1 MERKIAM
8 KKILAYMGPYKWPAI
23 IALAFMLVELAVEL
37 IQPLI
42 IGKIVDEGIMKG
54 DMTYVVTWGSI
65 MMGLGL
71 LAFAAGIM
79 NSFFSAHAAQSFAY
93 DLRGALFKKVQSLSM
108 PNFLKFPTS
117 ALITRLTNDVT
128 QVQQVFFMSMRF
140 MLRAPLVVIGSL
152 ILVFFV
158 NVELALYLVAP
169 VPFLL
174 LFLWYMVK
182 KGSRGFERV
191 QRSIDRVNRVIQEN
205 LQATRLIKAYM
216 RGLYESSR
224 FVKIAQKLRD
234 NTSRALQL
242 MEIVQPILLVVM
254 NAALLIIIWFGAA
267 QIQARSMPVGDLV
280 AVINYALRI
289 TGNFSMFSFIIVL
302 FARAKASA
310 ERMEEV
316 LDVEQAPTATAL
328 KQTKENNAELTFE
341 HVDFSYVEGKAMLK
355 NIDFTLR
362 PREQIAIMGATGS
375 GKSTLLQLIPRLY
388 DATAGQVTVE
398 GVPITQW
405 PVAALREKIGF
416 VPQRSLLFTGT
427 IFDNVVWGKKDATP
441 EEVEEA
447 CKKAQIHD
455 SIMAFDDG
463 YQTRVGQKGVNLS
476 GGQKQRIAIAR
487 ALIRKPAILLFDDSM
502 SALDIQTEE
511 KLWAALQQEQATMI
525 VVTQKVHTAQATDRV
540 FLMDDGEI
548 VAAGTHEELAK
559 TSSLYA
565 AIIASQ
571 QEVDAHV

>member
-1 MERKIAM
+1 M

-23 IALAFMLVELAVEL
+23 IALAFMFVELAVEL

-71 LAFAAGIM
+71 LAFAAGIT

-93 DLRGALFKKVQSLSM
+93 DLRIALFKKVQSLSM
-108 PNFLKFPTS
+108 PDFLKFPTS

-182 KGSRGFERV
+182 KGGQSFERV
-191 QRSIDRVNRVIQEN
+191 QRTIDRVNRVIQEN

-254 NAALLIIIWFGAA
+254 NAALLIIIWFGAE

-310 ERMEEV
+310 DRMEEV
-316 LDVEQAPTATAL
+316 LAIEQATTATTL
-328 KQTKENNAELTFE
+328 NPTKENDAEVTFE
-341 HVDFSYVEGKAMLK
+341 RVNFSYVEGKEILK
-355 NIDFTLR
+355 DIDFTLR

-398 GVPITQW
+398 GVPIAQW

-427 IFDNVVWGKKDATP
+427 IFDNIVWGKKDATP

-455 SIMAFDDG
+455 AIMAFDDG

-511 KLWAALQQEQATMI
+511 KLWAALQKEQATMI

-540 FLMDDGEI
+540 FLMDDGKI
-548 VAAGTHEELAK
+548 VASGTHDELSKA
-559 TSSLYA
+559 SPLYA
-565 AIIASQ
+565 AIIESQ
-571 QEVDAHV
+571 QEASAHV

>member
-1 MERKIAM
+1 MNKMFRFI
-8 KKILAYMGPYKWPAI
+8 GPYKWPAI
-23 IALAFMLVELAVEL
+23 IALAFMLIEMAVEL

-54 DMTYVVTWGSI
+54 DMSYVVTWGSI
-65 MMGLGL
+65 MLGLGL
-71 LAFAAGIM
+71 LAFAAGIS

-93 DLRGALFKKVQSLSM
+93 DLRIALFKKVQSLSM
-108 PNFLKFPTS
+108 ANFLKFQTS

-140 MLRAPLVVIGSL
+140 ILRAPLVVIGSL

-158 NVELALYLVAP
+158 NVQLALYLVAP

-174 LFLWYMVK
+174 LFLWVMVR
-182 KGSRGFERV
+182 KGGRGFERV

-216 RGLYESSR
+216 RGVYESSR
-224 FVKIAQKLRD
+224 FVKIAQALRN

-242 MEIVQPILLVVM
+242 MEIVQPILLIVM
-254 NAALLIIIWFGAA
+254 NAALLVIIWFGAK
-267 QIQARSMPVGDLV
+267 QIQTNAMPVGDLV
-280 AVINYALRI
+280 SIINYALRI

-316 LDVEQAPTATAL
+316 LDLAQPDTPTEMPTTRTNDDEIRFDNVSFRYMEDGKEVL
-328 KQTKENNAELTFE
+328 KDISFHMKR
-341 HVDFSYVEGKAMLK
+341 G
-355 NIDFTLR
+355 
-362 PREQIAIMGATGS
+362 EQIAIMGATGS

-388 DATAGQVTVE
+388 DAAGEVSVA
-398 GVPITQW
+398 GIDVKQW
-405 PVAALREKIGF
+405 PVQTLREKIGF

-427 IFDNVVWGKKDATP
+427 IFDNITWGKKSATM
-441 EEVEEA
+441 EEVIDA

-455 SIMAFDDG
+455 SIMSFDDG
-463 YQTRVGQKGVNLS
+463 YNTRVGQKGVNLS

-511 KLWAALQQEQATMI
+511 KLWQALQEEQATMI
-525 VVTQKVHTAQATDRV
+525 VVTQKVHTAQATDRI
-540 FLMDDGEI
+540 FIMDEGEI
-548 VAAGTHEELAK
+548 VASGTHEKLAQ
-559 TSSLYA
+559 TSPLYA
-565 AIIASQ
+565 AIMKSQ
-571 QEVDAHV
+571 QEVETHV

>member
-1 MERKIAM
+1 M

-54 DMTYVVTWGSI
+54 DMAYVVTWGSI

-71 LAFAAGIM
+71 LAFAAGIT

-93 DLRGALFKKVQSLSM
+93 DLRIALFKKVQSLSM

-182 KGSRGFERV
+182 KGGQSFERV
-191 QRSIDRVNRVIQEN
+191 QRTIDRVNRVIQEN

-254 NAALLIIIWFGAA
+254 NAALLIIIWFGAE

-310 ERMEEV
+310 DRMEEV
-316 LDVEQAPTATAL
+316 LAIEQATTATTL
-328 KQTKENNAELTFE
+328 NPTKENDAEVTFE
-341 HVDFSYVEGKAMLK
+341 RVNFSYVEGKEILK
-355 NIDFTLR
+355 DIDFTLR

-398 GVPITQW
+398 GVPIAQW

-427 IFDNVVWGKKDATP
+427 IFDNIVWGKKDATP

-455 SIMAFDDG
+455 AIMAFDDG

-502 SALDIQTEE
+502 SALDIQTEK
-511 KLWAALQQEQATMI
+511 KLWAALQKEQATMI

-540 FLMDDGEI
+540 FLMDDGKI
-548 VAAGTHEELAK
+548 VASGTHDELSK
-559 TSSLYA
+559 TSPLYA
-565 AIIASQ
+565 AIIESQ
-571 QEVDAHV
+571 QEASAHV

>member
-1 MERKIAM
+1 M

-54 DMTYVVTWGSI
+54 DMNYVVTWGSI

-71 LAFAAGIM
+71 LAFAAGIT

-93 DLRGALFKKVQSLSM
+93 DLRIALFKKVQSLSM

-117 ALITRLTNDVT
+117 ALITRLTNDVM

-182 KGSRGFERV
+182 KGGQSFERV
-191 QRSIDRVNRVIQEN
+191 QRTIDRVNRVIQEN

-254 NAALLIIIWFGAA
+254 NAALLIIIWFGAE

-310 ERMEEV
+310 DRMEEV
-316 LDVEQAPTATAL
+316 LAIEQAPTESTL
-328 KQTKENNAELTFE
+328 NPTKENDAEVTFE
-341 HVDFSYVEGKAMLK
+341 RVNFSYVEGKEILK
-355 NIDFTLR
+355 DIDFTLR

-375 GKSTLLQLIPRLY
+375 GKSTLLQLIPKLY

-398 GVPITQW
+398 GVPIAQW

-427 IFDNVVWGKKDATP
+427 IFDNIVWGKKDATP

-455 SIMAFDDG
+455 AIMAFDDG

-511 KLWAALQQEQATMI
+511 RLWAALQKEQATMI

-540 FLMDDGEI
+540 FLMDDGKI
-548 VAAGTHEELAK
+548 VASGTHDELSK
-559 TSSLYA
+559 TSPLYT
-565 AIIASQ
+565 AIIESQ
-571 QEVDAHV
+571 QEASAHV

>member
-1 MERKIAM
+1 M
-8 KKILAYMGPYKWPAI
+8 KKNLAYMGPYKWPAI

-71 LAFAAGIM
+71 LAFAAGIT

-93 DLRGALFKKVQSLSM
+93 DLRIALFKKVQSLSM

-182 KGSRGFERV
+182 KGSQSFERV
-191 QRSIDRVNRVIQEN
+191 QRTIDRVNRVIQEN

-254 NAALLIIIWFGAA
+254 NAALLIIIWFGAE

-310 ERMEEV
+310 DRMEEV
-316 LDVEQAPTATAL
+316 LAIEQAPTATTL
-328 KQTKENNAELTFE
+328 NPTKENDAEVTFE
-341 HVDFSYVEGKAMLK
+341 RVNFSYVEGKEILK
-355 NIDFTLR
+355 DIDFTLR

-398 GVPITQW
+398 GVPIAQW

-427 IFDNVVWGKKDATP
+427 IFDNIVWGKKDATP

-455 SIMAFDDG
+455 AIMAFDDG

-511 KLWAALQQEQATMI
+511 KLWAALQKEQATMI

-540 FLMDDGEI
+540 FLMDDGKI
-548 VAAGTHEELAK
+548 VASGTHDELSKA
-559 TSSLYA
+559 SPLYA
-565 AIIASQ
+565 AIIESQ
-571 QEVDAHV
+571 QEASAHV

>member
-1 MERKIAM
+1 M

-71 LAFAAGIM
+71 LAFAAGIT

-93 DLRGALFKKVQSLSM
+93 DLRIALFKKVQSLSM

-182 KGSRGFERV
+182 KGGQSFERV
-191 QRSIDRVNRVIQEN
+191 QRTIDRVNRVIQEN

-254 NAALLIIIWFGAA
+254 NAALLIIIWFGAE

-310 ERMEEV
+310 DRMEEV
-316 LDVEQAPTATAL
+316 LAIEQAPTATTL
-328 KQTKENNAELTFE
+328 NPTKENDAEVTFE
-341 HVDFSYVEGKAMLK
+341 RVNFSYVEGKEILK
-355 NIDFTLR
+355 DIDFTLR

-398 GVPITQW
+398 GVPIAQW

-427 IFDNVVWGKKDATP
+427 IFDNIVWGKKDATP

-455 SIMAFDDG
+455 AIMAFDDG

-511 KLWAALQQEQATMI
+511 KLWAALQKEQATMI

-540 FLMDDGEI
+540 FLMDDGKI
-548 VAAGTHEELAK
+548 VASGTHDELSKA
-559 TSSLYA
+559 SPLYA
-565 AIIASQ
+565 AIIESQ
-571 QEVDAHV
+571 QEASAHV

>member
-1 MERKIAM
+1 M

-54 DMTYVVTWGSI
+54 DMAYVVTWGSI

-71 LAFAAGIM
+71 LAFAAGIT

-93 DLRGALFKKVQSLSM
+93 DLRIALFKKVQSLSM

-182 KGSRGFERV
+182 KGGQSFERV
-191 QRSIDRVNRVIQEN
+191 QRTIDRVNRVIQEN

-254 NAALLIIIWFGAA
+254 NAALLIIIWFGAE

-310 ERMEEV
+310 DRMEEV
-316 LDVEQAPTATAL
+316 LAIEQATTATTL
-328 KQTKENNAELTFE
+328 NPTKENDAEVTFE
-341 HVDFSYVEGKAMLK
+341 RVNFSYVEGKEILK
-355 NIDFTLR
+355 DIDFTLR

-398 GVPITQW
+398 GVPIAQW

-427 IFDNVVWGKKDATP
+427 IFDNIVWGKKDATP

-455 SIMAFDDG
+455 AIMAFDDG

-511 KLWAALQQEQATMI
+511 KLWAALQKEQATMI

-540 FLMDDGEI
+540 FLMDDGKI
-548 VAAGTHEELAK
+548 VASGTHDELSK
-559 TSSLYA
+559 TSPLYA
-565 AIIASQ
+565 AIIESQ
-571 QEVDAHV
+571 QEASAHV

>member
-1 MERKIAM
+1 
-8 KKILAYMGPYKWPAI
+8 MGPYKWPAI

-71 LAFAAGIM
+71 LAFAAGIT

-93 DLRGALFKKVQSLSM
+93 DLRIALFKKVQSLSM

-182 KGSRGFERV
+182 KGGQSFERV
-191 QRSIDRVNRVIQEN
+191 QRTIDRVNRVIQEN

-254 NAALLIIIWFGAA
+254 NAALLIIIWFGAE

-310 ERMEEV
+310 DRMEEV
-316 LDVEQAPTATAL
+316 LAIEQATTATTL
-328 KQTKENNAELTFE
+328 NPTKENDAEVTFE
-341 HVDFSYVEGKAMLK
+341 RVNFSYVEGKEILK
-355 NIDFTLR
+355 DIDFTLR

-398 GVPITQW
+398 GVPIAQW

-427 IFDNVVWGKKDATP
+427 IFDNIVWGKKDATP

-455 SIMAFDDG
+455 AIMAFDDG

-502 SALDIQTEE
+502 SALDIQTEK
-511 KLWAALQQEQATMI
+511 KLWAALQKEQATMI

-540 FLMDDGEI
+540 FLMDDGKI
-548 VAAGTHEELAK
+548 VASGTHDELSK
-559 TSSLYA
+559 TSPLYA
-565 AIIASQ
+565 AIIESQ
-571 QEVDAHV
+571 QEASAHV

>member
-1 MERKIAM
+1 M

-71 LAFAAGIM
+71 LAFAAGIT

-93 DLRGALFKKVQSLSM
+93 DLRIALFKKVQSLSM

-182 KGSRGFERV
+182 KGGRGFERV

-224 FVKIAQKLRD
+224 FVKIAQQLRD
-234 NTSRALQL
+234 HTTRALQL
-242 MEIVQPILLVVM
+242 MELVQPILLVVM
-254 NAALLIIIWFGAA
+254 NAALLLIIWFGAA
-267 QIQARSMPVGDLV
+267 QIEARSMPVGDLV
-280 AVINYALRI
+280 SIINYALRI

-310 ERMEEV
+310 DRMEEV
-316 LDVEQAPTATAL
+316 LAIEQAPTATTL
-328 KQTKENNAELTFE
+328 NPTKENDAEVTFE
-341 HVDFSYVEGKAMLK
+341 RVNFSYVEGKEILK
-355 NIDFTLR
+355 DIDFTLR

-398 GVPITQW
+398 GVPIAQW

-427 IFDNVVWGKKDATP
+427 IFDNIVWGKKDATP

-455 SIMAFDDG
+455 AIMAFDDG

-511 KLWAALQQEQATMI
+511 KLWAALQKEQATMI

-540 FLMDDGEI
+540 FLMDDGKI
-548 VAAGTHEELAK
+548 VASGTHDELSK
-559 TSSLYA
+559 TSPLYA
-565 AIIASQ
+565 AIIESQ
-571 QEVDAHV
+571 QEASAHV

>member
-1 MERKIAM
+1 M

-71 LAFAAGIM
+71 LAFAAGIT

-93 DLRGALFKKVQSLSM
+93 DLRIALFKKVQSLSM

-182 KGSRGFERV
+182 KGGQSFERV
-191 QRSIDRVNRVIQEN
+191 QRTIDRVNRVIQEN

-254 NAALLIIIWFGAA
+254 NAALLIIIWFGAE

-310 ERMEEV
+310 DRMEEV
-316 LDVEQAPTATAL
+316 LAIEQAPTATTL
-328 KQTKENNAELTFE
+328 NPTKENDAEVTFE
-341 HVDFSYVEGKAMLK
+341 RVNFSYVEGKEILK
-355 NIDFTLR
+355 DIDFTLR

-388 DATAGQVTVE
+388 DATAGQVTIE
-398 GVPITQW
+398 GVPIAQW

-427 IFDNVVWGKKDATP
+427 IFDNIVWGKKDATP

-455 SIMAFDDG
+455 AIMAFDDG

-511 KLWAALQQEQATMI
+511 KLWAALQKEQATMI

-540 FLMDDGEI
+540 FLMDDGKI
-548 VAAGTHEELAK
+548 VASGTHDELSK
-559 TSSLYA
+559 TSPLYA
-565 AIIASQ
+565 AIIESQ
-571 QEVDAHV
+571 QEASAHV

>member
-1 MERKIAM
+1 M

-71 LAFAAGIM
+71 LAFAAGIT

-93 DLRGALFKKVQSLSM
+93 DLRIALFKKVQSLSM

-182 KGSRGFERV
+182 KGGQSFERV
-191 QRSIDRVNRVIQEN
+191 QRTIDRVNRVIQEN

-254 NAALLIIIWFGAA
+254 NAALLIIIWFGAE

-310 ERMEEV
+310 DRMEEV
-316 LDVEQAPTATAL
+316 LAIEQATTATTL
-328 KQTKENNAELTFE
+328 NPTKENDAEVTFE
-341 HVDFSYVEGKAMLK
+341 RVNFSYVEGKEILK
-355 NIDFTLR
+355 DIDFTLR

-398 GVPITQW
+398 GVPIAQW

-427 IFDNVVWGKKDATP
+427 IFDNIVWGKKDATP

-455 SIMAFDDG
+455 AIMAFDDG

-502 SALDIQTEE
+502 SALDIQTEK
-511 KLWAALQQEQATMI
+511 KLWAALQKEQATMI

-540 FLMDDGEI
+540 FLMDDGKI
-548 VAAGTHEELAK
+548 VASGTHDELSK
-559 TSSLYA
+559 TSPLYA
-565 AIIASQ
+565 AIIESQ
-571 QEVDAHV
+571 QEASAHV

>member
-1 MERKIAM
+1 M
-8 KKILAYMGPYKWPAI
+8 KKILAYMGPYRWPAI

-71 LAFAAGIM
+71 LAFAAGIT

-93 DLRGALFKKVQSLSM
+93 DLRIALFKKVQSLSM

-182 KGSRGFERV
+182 KGGQSFERV
-191 QRSIDRVNRVIQEN
+191 QRTIDRVNRVIQEN

-254 NAALLIIIWFGAA
+254 NAALLIIIWFGAE

-310 ERMEEV
+310 DRMEEV
-316 LDVEQAPTATAL
+316 LAIEQATTATTL
-328 KQTKENNAELTFE
+328 NPTKENDAEVTFE
-341 HVDFSYVEGKAMLK
+341 RVNFSYVEGKEILK
-355 NIDFTLR
+355 DIDFTLR

-388 DATAGQVTVE
+388 DATAGQVTIE
-398 GVPITQW
+398 GVPIAQW

-427 IFDNVVWGKKDATP
+427 IFDNIVWGKKDATP

-455 SIMAFDDG
+455 AIMAFDDG

-511 KLWAALQQEQATMI
+511 KLWAALQKEQATMI

-540 FLMDDGEI
+540 FLMDDGKI
-548 VAAGTHEELAK
+548 VASGTHDELSK
-559 TSSLYA
+559 TSPLYA
-565 AIIASQ
+565 AIIESQ
-571 QEVDAHV
+571 QEASAHV

>member
-1 MERKIAM
+1 M

-23 IALAFMLVELAVEL
+23 IALAFMFIELAVEL

-71 LAFAAGIM
+71 LAFAAGLT

-93 DLRGALFKKVQSLSM
+93 DLRSALFKKVQSLSM

-158 NVELALYLVAP
+158 NVELALYLIAP
-169 VPFLL
+169 VPFLS

-182 KGSRGFERV
+182 KGGQGFERV
-191 QRSIDRVNRVIQEN
+191 QRSIDRINRVIQEN

-254 NAALLIIIWFGAA
+254 NAALLLIIWFGAA

-316 LDVEQAPTATAL
+316 LDIEQPPTATTLNPA
-328 KQTKENNAELTFE
+328 KENDAELTFE
-341 HVDFSYVEGKAMLK
+341 HVNFSYVEGKAILK
-355 NIDFTLR
+355 DIDFTLR

-427 IFDNVVWGKKDATP
+427 IFDNIVWGKKDATP

-455 SIMAFDDG
+455 AIMAFDDG

-540 FLMDDGEI
+540 FLMDDGAI

-559 TSSLYA
+559 TSPLYA

-571 QEVDAHV
+571 QEVSAHV

>member
-1 MERKIAM
+1 M

-71 LAFAAGIM
+71 LAFAAGIT

-93 DLRGALFKKVQSLSM
+93 DLRIALFKKVQSLSM

-182 KGSRGFERV
+182 KGGQSFERV
-191 QRSIDRVNRVIQEN
+191 QRTIDRVNRVIQEN

-254 NAALLIIIWFGAA
+254 NAALLIIIWFGAE

-310 ERMEEV
+310 DRMEEV
-316 LDVEQAPTATAL
+316 LAIEQATTATTL
-328 KQTKENNAELTFE
+328 NPTKENDAEVTFE
-341 HVDFSYVEGKAMLK
+341 RVNFSYVEGKEILK
-355 NIDFTLR
+355 DIDFTLR

-398 GVPITQW
+398 GVPIAQW
-405 PVAALREKIGF
+405 PVATLREKIGF

-427 IFDNVVWGKKDATP
+427 IFDNIVWGKKDATP

-455 SIMAFDDG
+455 AIMAFDDG

-511 KLWAALQQEQATMI
+511 KLWAALQKEQATMI

-540 FLMDDGEI
+540 FLMDDGKI
-548 VAAGTHEELAK
+548 VASGTHDELSK
-559 TSSLYA
+559 TSPLYA
-565 AIIASQ
+565 AIIESQ
-571 QEVDAHV
+571 QEASAHV

>member
-1 MERKIAM
+1 
-8 KKILAYMGPYKWPAI
+8 MGPYKWPAI

-71 LAFAAGIM
+71 LAFAAGIT

-93 DLRGALFKKVQSLSM
+93 DLRIALFKKVQSLSM

-182 KGSRGFERV
+182 KGGQSFERV
-191 QRSIDRVNRVIQEN
+191 QRTIDRVNRVIQEN

-254 NAALLIIIWFGAA
+254 NAALLIIIWFGAE

-310 ERMEEV
+310 DRMEEV
-316 LDVEQAPTATAL
+316 LAIEQAPTATTL
-328 KQTKENNAELTFE
+328 NPTKENDAEVTFE
-341 HVDFSYVEGKAMLK
+341 RVNFSYVEGKEILK
-355 NIDFTLR
+355 DIDFTLR

-398 GVPITQW
+398 GVPIAQW

-427 IFDNVVWGKKDATP
+427 IFDNIVWGKKDATP

-455 SIMAFDDG
+455 AIMAFDDG

-511 KLWAALQQEQATMI
+511 KLWAALQKEQATMI

-540 FLMDDGEI
+540 FLMDDGKI
-548 VAAGTHEELAK
+548 VASGTHDELSK
-559 TSSLYA
+559 TSPLYA
-565 AIIASQ
+565 AIIESQ
-571 QEVDAHV
+571 QEASAHV

>member
-1 MERKIAM
+1 M

-71 LAFAAGIM
+71 LAFAAGIT

-93 DLRGALFKKVQSLSM
+93 DLRIALFKKVQSLSM

-182 KGSRGFERV
+182 KGGQSFERV
-191 QRSIDRVNRVIQEN
+191 QRTIDRVNRVIQEN

-254 NAALLIIIWFGAA
+254 NAALLIIIWFGAE

-310 ERMEEV
+310 DRMEEV
-316 LDVEQAPTATAL
+316 LAIEQAPTATTL
-328 KQTKENNAELTFE
+328 NPTKENDAEVTFE
-341 HVDFSYVEGKAMLK
+341 RVNFSYVEGKEILK
-355 NIDFTLR
+355 DIDFTLR

-388 DATAGQVTVE
+388 DATAGQVTIE
-398 GVPITQW
+398 GVPIAQW

-427 IFDNVVWGKKDATP
+427 IFDNIVWGKKDATP

-455 SIMAFDDG
+455 AIMAFDDG

-502 SALDIQTEE
+502 SALDIQTEK
-511 KLWAALQQEQATMI
+511 KLWAALQKEQATMI

-540 FLMDDGEI
+540 FLMDDGKI
-548 VAAGTHEELAK
+548 VASGTHDELSK
-559 TSSLYA
+559 TSPLYA
-565 AIIASQ
+565 AIIESQ
-571 QEVDAHV
+571 QEASAHV

>member
-1 MERKIAM
+1 M

-71 LAFAAGIM
+71 LAFAAGIT

-93 DLRGALFKKVQSLSM
+93 DLRIALFKKVQSLSM

-182 KGSRGFERV
+182 KGGQSFERV
-191 QRSIDRVNRVIQEN
+191 QRTIDRVNRVIQEN

-254 NAALLIIIWFGAA
+254 NAALLIIIWFGAE

-310 ERMEEV
+310 DRMEEV
-316 LDVEQAPTATAL
+316 LAIEQATTATTL
-328 KQTKENNAELTFE
+328 NPTKENDAEVTFE
-341 HVDFSYVEGKAMLK
+341 RVNFSYVEGKEILK
-355 NIDFTLR
+355 DIDFTLR
-362 PREQIAIMGATGS
+362 PHEQIAIMGATGS

-398 GVPITQW
+398 GVPIAQW

-427 IFDNVVWGKKDATP
+427 IFDNIVWGKKDATP

-455 SIMAFDDG
+455 AIMAFDDG

-511 KLWAALQQEQATMI
+511 KLWAALQKEQATMI

-540 FLMDDGEI
+540 FLMDDGKI
-548 VAAGTHEELAK
+548 VASGTHDELSK
-559 TSSLYA
+559 TSPLYA
-565 AIIASQ
+565 AIIESQ
-571 QEVDAHV
+571 QEASAHV

>member
-1 MERKIAM
+1 M

-23 IALAFMLVELAVEL
+23 IALAFMFVELAVEL

-71 LAFAAGIM
+71 LAFAAGIT

-93 DLRGALFKKVQSLSM
+93 DLRIALFKKVHSLSM

-182 KGSRGFERV
+182 KGGQSFERV
-191 QRSIDRVNRVIQEN
+191 QRTIDRVNRVIQEN

-254 NAALLIIIWFGAA
+254 NAALLIIIWFGAE

-310 ERMEEV
+310 DRMEEV
-316 LDVEQAPTATAL
+316 LAIEQAPTATTL
-328 KQTKENNAELTFE
+328 NPTKENDAEVTFE
-341 HVDFSYVEGKAMLK
+341 RVNFSYVEGKEILK
-355 NIDFTLR
+355 DIDFTLR

-398 GVPITQW
+398 GVPIAQW

-427 IFDNVVWGKKDATP
+427 IFDNIVWGKKDATP

-455 SIMAFDDG
+455 AIMAFDDG

-511 KLWAALQQEQATMI
+511 KLWAALQKEQATMI
-525 VVTQKVHTAQATDRV
+525 VVTQKVHPAQATDRV
-540 FLMDDGEI
+540 FLMDDGKI
-548 VAAGTHEELAK
+548 VASGTHDELSKA
-559 TSSLYA
+559 SPLYA
-565 AIIASQ
+565 AIIESQ
-571 QEVDAHV
+571 QEASAHV

>member
-1 MERKIAM
+1 
-8 KKILAYMGPYKWPAI
+8 MGPYKWPAI

-71 LAFAAGIM
+71 LAFAAGIT

-93 DLRGALFKKVQSLSM
+93 DLRIALFKKVQSLSM

-182 KGSRGFERV
+182 KGGQSFERV
-191 QRSIDRVNRVIQEN
+191 QRTIDRVNRVIQEN

-254 NAALLIIIWFGAA
+254 NAALLIIIWFGAE

-310 ERMEEV
+310 DRMEEV
-316 LDVEQAPTATAL
+316 LAIEQAPTATTL
-328 KQTKENNAELTFE
+328 NPTKENDAEVTFE
-341 HVDFSYVEGKAMLK
+341 RVNFSYVEGKEILK
-355 NIDFTLR
+355 DIDFTLR

-388 DATAGQVTVE
+388 DATSGQVTVE
-398 GVPITQW
+398 GVPIAQW

-427 IFDNVVWGKKDATP
+427 IFDNIVWGKKDATP

-455 SIMAFDDG
+455 AIMAFDDG

-502 SALDIQTEE
+502 SALDIQTEK
-511 KLWAALQQEQATMI
+511 KLWAALQKEQATMI

-540 FLMDDGEI
+540 FLMDDGKI
-548 VAAGTHEELAK
+548 VASGTHDELSK
-559 TSSLYA
+559 TSPLYA
-565 AIIASQ
+565 AIIESQ
-571 QEVDAHV
+571 QEASAHV

>member
-1 MERKIAM
+1 
-8 KKILAYMGPYKWPAI
+8 MGPYKWPAI

-71 LAFAAGIM
+71 LAFAAGIT

-93 DLRGALFKKVQSLSM
+93 DLRIALFKKVQSLSM

-182 KGSRGFERV
+182 KGGQSFERV
-191 QRSIDRVNRVIQEN
+191 QRTIDRVNRVIQEN

-254 NAALLIIIWFGAA
+254 NAALLIIIWFGAE

-310 ERMEEV
+310 DRMEEV
-316 LDVEQAPTATAL
+316 LAIEQATTATTL
-328 KQTKENNAELTFE
+328 NPTKENDAEVTFE
-341 HVDFSYVEGKAMLK
+341 RVNFSYVEGKEILK
-355 NIDFTLR
+355 DIDFTLR
-362 PREQIAIMGATGS
+362 PHEQIAIMGATGS

-398 GVPITQW
+398 GVPIAQW

-427 IFDNVVWGKKDATP
+427 IFDNIVWGKKDATP

-455 SIMAFDDG
+455 AIMAFDDG

-511 KLWAALQQEQATMI
+511 KLWAALQKEQATMI

-540 FLMDDGEI
+540 FLMDDGKI
-548 VAAGTHEELAK
+548 VASGTHDELSK
-559 TSSLYA
+559 TSPLYA
-565 AIIASQ
+565 AIIESQ
-571 QEVDAHV
+571 QEASAHV

>member
-1 MERKIAM
+1 
-8 KKILAYMGPYKWPAI
+8 MGPYKWPAI

-71 LAFAAGIM
+71 LAFAAGIT

-93 DLRGALFKKVQSLSM
+93 DLRIALFKKVQSLSM

-182 KGSRGFERV
+182 KGGQSFERV
-191 QRSIDRVNRVIQEN
+191 QRTIDRVNRVIQEN

-254 NAALLIIIWFGAA
+254 NAALLIIIWFGAE

-310 ERMEEV
+310 DRMEEV
-316 LDVEQAPTATAL
+316 LAIEQATTATTL
-328 KQTKENNAELTFE
+328 NPTKENDAEVTFE
-341 HVDFSYVEGKAMLK
+341 RVNFSYVEGKEILK
-355 NIDFTLR
+355 DIDFTLR

-398 GVPITQW
+398 GVPIAQW

-427 IFDNVVWGKKDATP
+427 IFDNIVWGKKDATL

-455 SIMAFDDG
+455 AIMAFDDG

-511 KLWAALQQEQATMI
+511 KLWAALQKEQATMI

-540 FLMDDGEI
+540 FLMDDGKI
-548 VAAGTHEELAK
+548 VASGTHDELSK
-559 TSSLYA
+559 TSPLYA
-565 AIIASQ
+565 AIIESQ
-571 QEVDAHV
+571 QEASAHV

>member
-1 MERKIAM
+1 M

-71 LAFAAGIM
+71 LAFAAGIT

-93 DLRGALFKKVQSLSM
+93 DLRIALFKKVQSLSM

-182 KGSRGFERV
+182 KGGQSFERV
-191 QRSIDRVNRVIQEN
+191 QRTIDRVNRVIQEN

-254 NAALLIIIWFGAA
+254 NAALLIIIWFGAE

-310 ERMEEV
+310 DRMEEV
-316 LDVEQAPTATAL
+316 LAIEQATTATTL
-328 KQTKENNAELTFE
+328 NPTKENDAEVTFE
-341 HVDFSYVEGKAMLK
+341 CVNFSYVEGKEILK
-355 NIDFTLR
+355 DIDFTLR

-398 GVPITQW
+398 GVPIAQW

-427 IFDNVVWGKKDATP
+427 IFDNIVWGKKDATL

-455 SIMAFDDG
+455 AIMAFDDG

-511 KLWAALQQEQATMI
+511 KLWAALQKEQATMI

-540 FLMDDGEI
+540 FLMDDGKI
-548 VAAGTHEELAK
+548 VASGTHDELSK
-559 TSSLYA
+559 TSPLYA
-565 AIIASQ
+565 AIIESQ
-571 QEVDAHV
+571 QEASAHV

>member
-1 MERKIAM
+1 M

-71 LAFAAGIM
+71 LAFAAGIT

-93 DLRGALFKKVQSLSM
+93 DLRIALFKKVQSLSM

-182 KGSRGFERV
+182 KGGQSFERV
-191 QRSIDRVNRVIQEN
+191 QRTIDRVNRVIQEN

-254 NAALLIIIWFGAA
+254 NAALLIIIWFGAE

-310 ERMEEV
+310 DRMEEV
-316 LDVEQAPTATAL
+316 LAIEQATTATTL
-328 KQTKENNAELTFE
+328 NPTKENDAEVTFE
-341 HVDFSYVEGKAMLK
+341 RVNFSYVEGKEILK
-355 NIDFTLR
+355 DIDFTLR

-398 GVPITQW
+398 GVPIAQW

-427 IFDNVVWGKKDATP
+427 IFDNIVWGKKDATP

-455 SIMAFDDG
+455 AIMAFDDG

-511 KLWAALQQEQATMI
+511 KLWAALQKEQATMI

-540 FLMDDGEI
+540 FLMDDGKI
-548 VAAGTHEELAK
+548 VASGTHDELSK
-559 TSSLYA
+559 TSPLYA
-565 AIIASQ
+565 AIIESQ
-571 QEVDAHV
+571 QEASAHV

>member
-1 MERKIAM
+1 M

-71 LAFAAGIM
+71 LAFAAGIT

-93 DLRGALFKKVQSLSM
+93 DLRIALFKKVQSLSM

-182 KGSRGFERV
+182 KGGQSFERV
-191 QRSIDRVNRVIQEN
+191 QRTIDRVNRVIQEN

-254 NAALLIIIWFGAA
+254 NAALLIIIWFGAE

-310 ERMEEV
+310 DRMEEV
-316 LDVEQAPTATAL
+316 LAIEQATTATTL
-328 KQTKENNAELTFE
+328 NPTKENDAEVTFE
-341 HVDFSYVEGKAMLK
+341 RVNFSYVEGKEILK
-355 NIDFTLR
+355 DIDFTLR

-398 GVPITQW
+398 GVPIAQW

-427 IFDNVVWGKKDATP
+427 IFDNIVWGKKDATL

-455 SIMAFDDG
+455 AIMAFDDG

-511 KLWAALQQEQATMI
+511 KLWAALQKEQATMI

-540 FLMDDGEI
+540 FLMDDGKI
-548 VAAGTHEELAK
+548 VASGTHDELSK
-559 TSSLYA
+559 TSPLYA
-565 AIIASQ
+565 AIIESQ
-571 QEVDAHV
+571 QEASAHV

>member
-1 MERKIAM
+1 
-8 KKILAYMGPYKWPAI
+8 MGPYKWPAI

-71 LAFAAGIM
+71 LAFAAGIT

-93 DLRGALFKKVQSLSM
+93 DLRIALFKKVQSLSM

-182 KGSRGFERV
+182 KGGQSFERV
-191 QRSIDRVNRVIQEN
+191 QRTIDRVNRVIQEN

-254 NAALLIIIWFGAA
+254 NAALLIIIWFGAE

-310 ERMEEV
+310 DRMEEV
-316 LDVEQAPTATAL
+316 LAIEQATTATTL
-328 KQTKENNAELTFE
+328 NPTKENDAEVTFE
-341 HVDFSYVEGKAMLK
+341 RVNFSYVEGKEILK
-355 NIDFTLR
+355 DIDFTLR

-388 DATAGQVTVE
+388 DATAGQVTIE
-398 GVPITQW
+398 GVPIAQW

-427 IFDNVVWGKKDATP
+427 IFDNIVWGKKDATP

-455 SIMAFDDG
+455 AIMAFDDG

-511 KLWAALQQEQATMI
+511 KLWAALQKEQATMI

-540 FLMDDGEI
+540 FLMDDGKI
-548 VAAGTHEELAK
+548 VASGTHDELSK
-559 TSSLYA
+559 TSPLYA
-565 AIIASQ
+565 AIIESQ
-571 QEVDAHV
+571 QEASAHV

>member
-1 MERKIAM
+1 
-8 KKILAYMGPYKWPAI
+8 MGPYKWPAI

-71 LAFAAGIM
+71 LAFAAGIT

-93 DLRGALFKKVQSLSM
+93 DLRIALFKKVQSLSM

-182 KGSRGFERV
+182 KGGQSFERV
-191 QRSIDRVNRVIQEN
+191 QRTIDRVNRVIQEN

-254 NAALLIIIWFGAA
+254 NAALLIIIWFGAE

-310 ERMEEV
+310 DRMEEV
-316 LDVEQAPTATAL
+316 LAIEQAPTATTL
-328 KQTKENNAELTFE
+328 NPTKENDAEVTFE
-341 HVDFSYVEGKAMLK
+341 RVNFSYVEGKEILK
-355 NIDFTLR
+355 DIDFTLR

-388 DATAGQVTVE
+388 DATAGQVTIE
-398 GVPITQW
+398 GVPIAQW

-427 IFDNVVWGKKDATP
+427 IFDNIVWGKKDATP

-455 SIMAFDDG
+455 AIMAFDDG

-511 KLWAALQQEQATMI
+511 KLWAALQKEQATMI

-540 FLMDDGEI
+540 FLMDDGKI
-548 VAAGTHEELAK
+548 VASGTHDELSK
-559 TSSLYA
+559 TSPLYA
-565 AIIASQ
+565 AIIESQ
-571 QEVDAHV
+571 QEASAHV

>member
-1 MERKIAM
+1 M

-23 IALAFMLVELAVEL
+23 IALAFMFVELAVEL

-71 LAFAAGIM
+71 LAFAAGIT

-93 DLRGALFKKVQSLSM
+93 DLRIALFKKVQSLSM

-182 KGSRGFERV
+182 KGGQSFERV
-191 QRSIDRVNRVIQEN
+191 QRTIDRVNRVIQEN

-254 NAALLIIIWFGAA
+254 NAALLIIIWFGAE

-310 ERMEEV
+310 DRMEEV
-316 LDVEQAPTATAL
+316 LAIEQAPTATTL
-328 KQTKENNAELTFE
+328 NPTKENDAEVTFE
-341 HVDFSYVEGKAMLK
+341 RVNFSYVEGKEILK
-355 NIDFTLR
+355 DIDFTLR

-398 GVPITQW
+398 GVPIAQW

-427 IFDNVVWGKKDATP
+427 IFDNIVWGKKDATP

-455 SIMAFDDG
+455 AIMAFDDG

-511 KLWAALQQEQATMI
+511 KLWAALQKEQATMI

-540 FLMDDGEI
+540 FLMDDGKI
-548 VAAGTHEELAK
+548 VASGTHDELSKA
-559 TSSLYA
+559 SPLYA
-565 AIIASQ
+565 AIIESQ
-571 QEVDAHV
+571 QEASAHV

>member
-1 MERKIAM
+1 M

-71 LAFAAGIM
+71 LAFAAGIT

-93 DLRGALFKKVQSLSM
+93 DLRIALFKKVQSLSM

-182 KGSRGFERV
+182 KGGQSFERV
-191 QRSIDRVNRVIQEN
+191 QRTIDRVNRVIQEN

-254 NAALLIIIWFGAA
+254 NAALLIIIWFGAE

-310 ERMEEV
+310 DRMEEV
-316 LDVEQAPTATAL
+316 LAIEQATTATTL
-328 KQTKENNAELTFE
+328 NPTKENDAEVTFE
-341 HVDFSYVEGKAMLK
+341 RVNFSYVEGKEILK
-355 NIDFTLR
+355 DIDFTLR

-398 GVPITQW
+398 GVPIAQW

-427 IFDNVVWGKKDATP
+427 IFDNIVWGKKDATL

-455 SIMAFDDG
+455 AIMAFDDG

-511 KLWAALQQEQATMI
+511 KLWAALQKEQATMI

-540 FLMDDGEI
+540 FLMDDGKI
-548 VAAGTHEELAK
+548 VESGTHDELSK
-559 TSSLYA
+559 TSPLYA
-565 AIIASQ
+565 AIIESQ
-571 QEVDAHV
+571 QEASAHV

>member
-1 MERKIAM
+1 
-8 KKILAYMGPYKWPAI
+8 MGPYKWPAI

-54 DMTYVVTWGSI
+54 DMAYVVTWGSI

-71 LAFAAGIM
+71 LAFAAGIT

-93 DLRGALFKKVQSLSM
+93 DLRIALFKKVQSLSM

-182 KGSRGFERV
+182 KGGQSFERV
-191 QRSIDRVNRVIQEN
+191 QRTIDRVNRVIQEN

-254 NAALLIIIWFGAA
+254 NAALLIIIWFGAE

-310 ERMEEV
+310 DRMEEV
-316 LDVEQAPTATAL
+316 LAIEQATTATTL
-328 KQTKENNAELTFE
+328 NPTKENDAEVTFE
-341 HVDFSYVEGKAMLK
+341 RVNFSYVEGKEILK
-355 NIDFTLR
+355 DIDFTLR

-398 GVPITQW
+398 GVPIAQW

-427 IFDNVVWGKKDATP
+427 IFDNIVWGKKDATP

-455 SIMAFDDG
+455 AIMAFDDG

-511 KLWAALQQEQATMI
+511 KLWAALQKEQATMI

-540 FLMDDGEI
+540 FLMDDGKI
-548 VAAGTHEELAK
+548 VASGTHDELSK
-559 TSSLYA
+559 TSPLYA
-565 AIIASQ
+565 AIIESQ
-571 QEVDAHV
+571 QEASAHV

>member
-1 MERKIAM
+1 
-8 KKILAYMGPYKWPAI
+8 
-23 IALAFMLVELAVEL
+23 
-37 IQPLI
+37 
-42 IGKIVDEGIMKG
+42 
-54 DMTYVVTWGSI
+54 
-65 MMGLGL
+65 
-71 LAFAAGIM
+71 
-79 NSFFSAHAAQSFAY
+79 
-93 DLRGALFKKVQSLSM
+93 
-108 PNFLKFPTS
+108 
-117 ALITRLTNDVT
+117 
-128 QVQQVFFMSMRF
+128 
-140 MLRAPLVVIGSL
+140 
-152 ILVFFV
+152 
-158 NVELALYLVAP
+158 
-169 VPFLL
+169 
-174 LFLWYMVK
+174 
-182 KGSRGFERV
+182 
-191 QRSIDRVNRVIQEN
+191 
-205 LQATRLIKAYM
+205 M

-254 NAALLIIIWFGAA
+254 NAALLIIIWFGAE

-310 ERMEEV
+310 DRMEEV
-316 LDVEQAPTATAL
+316 LAIEQATTATTL
-328 KQTKENNAELTFE
+328 NPTKENDAEVTFE
-341 HVDFSYVEGKAMLK
+341 RVNFSYVEGKEILK
-355 NIDFTLR
+355 DIDFTLR

-388 DATAGQVTVE
+388 DATAGQVTIE
-398 GVPITQW
+398 GVPIAQW

-427 IFDNVVWGKKDATP
+427 IFDNIVWGKKDATP

-455 SIMAFDDG
+455 AIMAFDDG

-511 KLWAALQQEQATMI
+511 KLWAALQKEQATMI

-540 FLMDDGEI
+540 FLMDDGKI
-548 VAAGTHEELAK
+548 VASGTHDELSK
-559 TSSLYA
+559 TSPLYA
-565 AIIASQ
+565 AIIESQ
-571 QEVDAHV
+571 QEASAHV

>member
-1 MERKIAM
+1 MTKIVS
-8 KKILAYMGPYKWPAI
+8 YMGPYKWPAI
-23 IALAFMLVELAVEL
+23 IALAFMLIELAVEL
-37 IQPLI
+37 VQPLI
-42 IGKIVDEGIMKG
+42 IGKIIDEGIMKG

-71 LAFAAGIM
+71 LAFAAGIT

-93 DLRGALFKKVQSLSM
+93 DLRSALFKKVQSLSM
-108 PNFLKFPTS
+108 THFLKFPTS

-158 NVELALYLVAP
+158 NVELALYLVLP

-182 KGSRGFERV
+182 KGGRGFERV

-216 RGLYESSR
+216 RGVYESSR
-224 FVKIAQKLRD
+224 FVKIAQQLRD
-234 NTSRALQL
+234 HTARALQL
-242 MEIVQPILLVVM
+242 MEMVQPILLVVM
-254 NAALLIIIWFGAA
+254 NAALLVIIWFGAA
-267 QIQARSMPVGDLV
+267 QIEARSMPVGDLV
-280 AVINYALRI
+280 SIINYALRI

-316 LDVEQAPTATAL
+316 LDIEQRPTATTL
-328 KQTKENNAELTFE
+328 QQTKENDAELTFE
-341 HVDFSYVEGKAMLK
+341 HVDFAYSDDKMILK
-355 NIDFTLR
+355 DIDFTLR
-362 PREQIAIMGATGS
+362 PREKIAIMGATGS

-388 DATAGQVTVE
+388 EATNGQVTVE
-398 GVPITQW
+398 GMPLAQW
-405 PVAALREKIGF
+405 PIAALREKIGF

-427 IFDNVVWGKKDATP
+427 IFDNVVWGKKDATI
-441 EEVEEA
+441 EEVVAA

-455 SIMAFDDG
+455 SIMAFDAG
-463 YQTRVGQKGVNLS
+463 YDTRVGQKGVNLS

-487 ALIRKPAILLFDDSM
+487 ALIRKPAIFLFDDSM

-511 KLWAALQQEQATMI
+511 KLWAALQQEHATMI

-540 FLMDDGEI
+540 FLMDDGAI
-548 VAAGTHEELAK
+548 VATGTHDELAR
-559 TSSLYA
+559 TSPLYA

-571 QEVDAHV
+571 REENAHV

>member
-1 MERKIAM
+1 M
-8 KKILAYMGPYKWPAI
+8 KKILAYMGPYRWPAI

-71 LAFAAGIM
+71 LAFAAGIT

-93 DLRGALFKKVQSLSM
+93 DLRIALFKKVQSLSM

-182 KGSRGFERV
+182 KGGQSFERV
-191 QRSIDRVNRVIQEN
+191 QRTIDRVNRVIQEN

-254 NAALLIIIWFGAA
+254 NAALLIIIWFGAE

-310 ERMEEV
+310 DRMEEV
-316 LDVEQAPTATAL
+316 LAIEQAPTATTL
-328 KQTKENNAELTFE
+328 NPTKENDAEVTFE
-341 HVDFSYVEGKAMLK
+341 RVNFSYVEGKEILK
-355 NIDFTLR
+355 DIDFTLR

-398 GVPITQW
+398 GVPIAQW

-427 IFDNVVWGKKDATP
+427 IFDNIVWGKKDATL

-455 SIMAFDDG
+455 AIMAFDDG

-511 KLWAALQQEQATMI
+511 KLWAALQKEQATMI

-540 FLMDDGEI
+540 FLMDDGKI
-548 VAAGTHEELAK
+548 VASGTHDELSK
-559 TSSLYA
+559 TSPLYA
-565 AIIASQ
+565 AIIESQ
-571 QEVDAHV
+571 QEASAHV

>member
-1 MERKIAM
+1 M

-71 LAFAAGIM
+71 LAFAAGIT

-93 DLRGALFKKVQSLSM
+93 DLRIALFKKVQSLSM

-182 KGSRGFERV
+182 KGGQSFERV
-191 QRSIDRVNRVIQEN
+191 QRTIDRVNRVIQEN

-254 NAALLIIIWFGAA
+254 NAALLIIIWFGAE

-310 ERMEEV
+310 DRMEEV
-316 LDVEQAPTATAL
+316 LAIEQAPTATTL
-328 KQTKENNAELTFE
+328 NPTKENDAEVTFE
-341 HVDFSYVEGKAMLK
+341 RVNFSYVEGKEILK
-355 NIDFTLR
+355 DIDFTLR

-398 GVPITQW
+398 GVPIAQW

-427 IFDNVVWGKKDATP
+427 IFDNIVWGKKDATP

-455 SIMAFDDG
+455 AIMAFDDG

-502 SALDIQTEE
+502 SALDIQTEK
-511 KLWAALQQEQATMI
+511 KLWAALQKEQATMI

-540 FLMDDGEI
+540 FLMDDGKI
-548 VAAGTHEELAK
+548 VASGTHDELSK
-559 TSSLYA
+559 TSPLYA
-565 AIIASQ
+565 AIIESQ
-571 QEVDAHV
+571 QEASAHV

>member
-1 MERKIAM
+1 
-8 KKILAYMGPYKWPAI
+8 MGPYKWPAI

-71 LAFAAGIM
+71 LAFAAGIT

-93 DLRGALFKKVQSLSM
+93 DLRIALFKKVQSLSM

-182 KGSRGFERV
+182 KGGQSFERV
-191 QRSIDRVNRVIQEN
+191 QRTIDRVNRVIQEN

-254 NAALLIIIWFGAA
+254 NAALLIIIWFGAE

-310 ERMEEV
+310 DRMEEV
-316 LDVEQAPTATAL
+316 LAIEQAPTATTL
-328 KQTKENNAELTFE
+328 NPTKENDAEVTFE
-341 HVDFSYVEGKAMLK
+341 RVNFSYVEGKEILK
-355 NIDFTLR
+355 DIDFTLR

-398 GVPITQW
+398 GVPIAQW

-427 IFDNVVWGKKDATP
+427 IFDNIVWGKKDATP

-455 SIMAFDDG
+455 AIMAFDDG

-502 SALDIQTEE
+502 SALDIQTEK
-511 KLWAALQQEQATMI
+511 KLWAALQKEQATMI

-540 FLMDDGEI
+540 FLMDDGKI
-548 VAAGTHEELAK
+548 VASGTHDELSK
-559 TSSLYA
+559 TSPLYA
-565 AIIASQ
+565 AIIESQ
-571 QEVDAHV
+571 QEASAHV

>member
-1 MERKIAM
+1 
-8 KKILAYMGPYKWPAI
+8 MGLYKWPAI

-71 LAFAAGIM
+71 LAFAAGIT

-93 DLRGALFKKVQSLSM
+93 DLRIALFKKVQSLSM

-182 KGSRGFERV
+182 KGGQSFERV
-191 QRSIDRVNRVIQEN
+191 QRTIDRVNRVIQEN

-254 NAALLIIIWFGAA
+254 NAALLIIIWFGAE

-310 ERMEEV
+310 DRMEEV
-316 LDVEQAPTATAL
+316 LAIEQATTATTL
-328 KQTKENNAELTFE
+328 NPTKENDAEVTFE
-341 HVDFSYVEGKAMLK
+341 RVNFSYVEGKEILK
-355 NIDFTLR
+355 DIDFTLR

-388 DATAGQVTVE
+388 DATAGQVTIE
-398 GVPITQW
+398 GVPIAQW

-427 IFDNVVWGKKDATP
+427 IFDNIVWGKKDATP

-455 SIMAFDDG
+455 AIMAFDDG

-511 KLWAALQQEQATMI
+511 KLWAALQKEQATMI

-540 FLMDDGEI
+540 FLMDDGKI
-548 VAAGTHEELAK
+548 VASGTHDELSK
-559 TSSLYA
+559 TSPLYA
-565 AIIASQ
+565 AIIESQ
-571 QEVDAHV
+571 QEASAHV

>member
-1 MERKIAM
+1 
-8 KKILAYMGPYKWPAI
+8 MGPYKWPAI

-71 LAFAAGIM
+71 LAFAAGIT

-93 DLRGALFKKVQSLSM
+93 DLRIALFKKVQSLSM

-182 KGSRGFERV
+182 KGGQSFERV
-191 QRSIDRVNRVIQEN
+191 QRTIDRVNRVIQEN

-254 NAALLIIIWFGAA
+254 NAALLIIIWFGAE

-310 ERMEEV
+310 DRMEEV
-316 LDVEQAPTATAL
+316 LAIEQATTATTL
-328 KQTKENNAELTFE
+328 NPTKENDAEVTFE
-341 HVDFSYVEGKAMLK
+341 RVNFSYVEGKEILK
-355 NIDFTLR
+355 DIDFTLR

-398 GVPITQW
+398 GVPIAQW

-427 IFDNVVWGKKDATP
+427 IFDNIVWGKKDATP

-455 SIMAFDDG
+455 AIMAFDDG

-511 KLWAALQQEQATMI
+511 KLWAALQKEQATMI

-540 FLMDDGEI
+540 FLMDDGKI
-548 VAAGTHEELAK
+548 VASGTHDELSK
-559 TSSLYA
+559 TSPLYA
-565 AIIASQ
+565 AIIESQ
-571 QEVDAHV
+571 QEASAHV

>member
-1 MERKIAM
+1 M
-8 KKILAYMGPYKWPAI
+8 KKILAYMGLYKWPAI

-71 LAFAAGIM
+71 LAFAAGIT

-93 DLRGALFKKVQSLSM
+93 DLRIALFKKVQSLSM

-182 KGSRGFERV
+182 KGGQSFERV
-191 QRSIDRVNRVIQEN
+191 QRTIDRVNRVIQEN

-254 NAALLIIIWFGAA
+254 NAALLIIIWFGAE

-310 ERMEEV
+310 DRMEEV
-316 LDVEQAPTATAL
+316 LAIEQATTATTL
-328 KQTKENNAELTFE
+328 NPTKENDAEVTFE
-341 HVDFSYVEGKAMLK
+341 RVNFSYVEGKEILK
-355 NIDFTLR
+355 DIDFTLR

-388 DATAGQVTVE
+388 DATAGQVTIE
-398 GVPITQW
+398 GVPIAQW

-427 IFDNVVWGKKDATP
+427 IFDNIVWGKKDATP

-455 SIMAFDDG
+455 AIMAFDDG

-511 KLWAALQQEQATMI
+511 KLWAALQKEQATMI

-540 FLMDDGEI
+540 FLMDDGKI
-548 VAAGTHEELAK
+548 VASGTHDELSK
-559 TSSLYA
+559 TSPLYA
-565 AIIASQ
+565 AIIESQ
-571 QEVDAHV
+571 QEASAHV

>member
-1 MERKIAM
+1 M

-71 LAFAAGIM
+71 LAFAAGIT

-93 DLRGALFKKVQSLSM
+93 DLRIALFKKVQSLSM

-182 KGSRGFERV
+182 KGGQSFERV
-191 QRSIDRVNRVIQEN
+191 QRTIDRVNRVIQEN

-254 NAALLIIIWFGAA
+254 NAALLIIIWFGAE

-310 ERMEEV
+310 DRMEEV
-316 LDVEQAPTATAL
+316 LAIEQAPTATTL
-328 KQTKENNAELTFE
+328 NPTKENDAEVTFE
-341 HVDFSYVEGKAMLK
+341 RVNFSYVEGKEILK
-355 NIDFTLR
+355 DIDFTLR

-398 GVPITQW
+398 GVPIAQW

-427 IFDNVVWGKKDATP
+427 IFDNIVWGKKDATP

-455 SIMAFDDG
+455 AIMAFDDG

-511 KLWAALQQEQATMI
+511 KLWAALQKEQATMI

-540 FLMDDGEI
+540 FLMDDGKI
-548 VAAGTHEELAK
+548 VASGTHDELSK
-559 TSSLYA
+559 TSPLYA
-565 AIIASQ
+565 AIIESQ
-571 QEVDAHV
+571 QEASAHV

>member
-1 MERKIAM
+1 M

-71 LAFAAGIM
+71 LAFAAGIT

-93 DLRGALFKKVQSLSM
+93 DLRIALFKKVQSLSM

-182 KGSRGFERV
+182 KGGQSFERV
-191 QRSIDRVNRVIQEN
+191 QRTIDRVNRVIQEN

-216 RGLYESSR
+216 RRLYESSR

-254 NAALLIIIWFGAA
+254 NAALLIIIWFGAE

-310 ERMEEV
+310 DRMEEV
-316 LDVEQAPTATAL
+316 LAIEQATTATTL
-328 KQTKENNAELTFE
+328 NPTKENDAEVTFE
-341 HVDFSYVEGKAMLK
+341 RVNFSYVEGKEILK
-355 NIDFTLR
+355 DIDFTLR

-388 DATAGQVTVE
+388 DATVGQVTVE
-398 GVPITQW
+398 GVPIAQW

-427 IFDNVVWGKKDATP
+427 IFDNIVWGKKDATP

-455 SIMAFDDG
+455 AIMAFDDG

-511 KLWAALQQEQATMI
+511 KLWAALQKEQATMI

-540 FLMDDGEI
+540 FLMDDGKI
-548 VAAGTHEELAK
+548 VASGTHDELSK
-559 TSSLYA
+559 TSPLYA
-565 AIIASQ
+565 AIIESQ
-571 QEVDAHV
+571 QEASAHV